1 MGMGFSGAFA
11 EVIEDEKL
19 ADIAPEAWSGVLK
32 LLAEDV
38 KEQDWFLTVMAY
50 LWNSDIHG
58 YESIDPDWLKPES
71 AFLNDED
78 EGVVNQRITEY
89 DWAFDKLRNDFADA
103 TAVGDSRLELGMGYH
118 DCDAEGDRH
127 DEVNGAY
134 FYVDGCYEPTA
145 AAKELLKDGTIERR
159 WLWCSADDDG
169 SH

>member
-1 MGMGFSGAFA
+1 MGMGFSGSYA

-19 ADIAPEAWSGVLK
+19 ADIVPEAWSGVLK

-38 KEQDWFLTVMAY
+38 KEQDCFLTVMAY

-78 EGVVNQRITEY
+78 EDVVNQRITEY

-118 DCDAEGDRH
+118 DCDAEGDRY
-127 DEVNGAY
+127 DEVDGAY
-134 FYVDGCYEPTA
+134 FYVDGCYEPA
-145 AAKELLKDGTIERR
+145 PAAKELLKDGTIERK
-159 WLWCSADDDG
+159 WFVTLC
-169 SH
+169 